1 MTDGGNHLGGGAR
14 IAVCAWALAGRV
26 TWAVL
31 LLATALSGGC
41 AGHRPALERALK
53 ADRGGA
59 ALVRELETHY
69 VVRCPDVLDVFA
81 PARPDASGERAVGPD
96 GTVA

>member
-1 MTDGGNHLGGGAR
+1 MTDGGNHRGWGAR
-14 IAVCAWALAGRV
+14 IAVCAWAFAGRV
-26 TWAVL
+26 VWAVL
-31 LLATALSGGC
+31 LLVTALAGGC

-53 ADRGGA
+53 AERGGA
-59 ALVRELETHY
+59 ALAHELESHY

-96 GTVA
+96 GII